1 MVIIRNLPSKKL
13 SGTVEHDE
21 TYIKAGS
28 KGTKMDG
35 KDGRPTIPSRRVIPR
50 GPGRG
55 TYEKDTP
62 MVTVAYQRPDETG
75 RDWVVYNVHKGGKK
89 LADIVEETVER
100 GSKVNTD
107 EYRAY
112 KSLKERGYE
121 HETVNHS
128 EGEYVSGAYNE
139 IHTNNCECLAGLLKW
154 WQKKHRGV
162 SKQNLDLYTKS
173 YEFIRNHRH
182 CDDAGRLLTTLSVA
196 LGTYRGPEYYN
207 ECNVQLAELI
217 QEAA

>member
-139 IHTNNCECLAGLLKW
+139 IHTNNCECLVGFYSNGGKRSIEALASRILTCIQSRTSSYVIIVIVMMLEGYL
-154 WQKKHRGV
+154 R
-162 SKQNLDLYTKS
+162 LYRWHL
-173 YEFIRNHRH
+173 EHIAARNI
-182 CDDAGRLLTTLSVA
+182 TTSAMCSL
-196 LGTYRGPEYYN
+196 PN
-207 ECNVQLAELI
+207 
-217 QEAA
+217 